1 MKIPLDQQTRK
12 NTYKQVRKCSY
23 YTQLYGMFCSKYFP
37 NFVLSPVPFH
47 LYSIALHPFFVFLL
61 FTLFSFRSPT
71 GKFLCRLTALKYYN
85 WINYKITLNVAPF
98 ITLLFFLLK
107 ELDLKNLQCDLFVHY
122 LQGFCQCDIS
132 TSFILNFITVTDRR
146 NKYTD

>member
-1 MKIPLDQQTRK
+1 MTIPLDQQTRK
-12 NTYKQVRKCSY
+12 NIYKQVRKSSY

-61 FTLFSFRSPT
+61 FTLFFFRSPT

-85 WINYKITLNVAPF
+85 WINYKITLNVAPS
-98 ITLLFFLLK
+98 ITLLFFIG
-107 ELDLKNLQCDLFVHY
+107 LKNLQRYLFVHY

-132 TSFILNFITVTDRR
+132 TSSILNFITVTDRR
-146 NKYTD
+146 NNIQTR